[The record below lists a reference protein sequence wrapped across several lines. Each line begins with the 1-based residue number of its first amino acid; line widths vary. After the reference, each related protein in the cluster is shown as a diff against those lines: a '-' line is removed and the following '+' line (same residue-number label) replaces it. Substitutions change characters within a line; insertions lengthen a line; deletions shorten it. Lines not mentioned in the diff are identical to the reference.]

1 MKAELR
7 YTQSGSSL
15 KSLWAVAAILFM
27 LFGVGFVVGGG
38 EDSKPA
44 NNPKSK
50 NETAP
55 TTGTPDNELDKHV
68 ENEAKKYGDPP
79 GDKKLLP
86 PLKVTAKSPRTVSD
100 MAARID
106 AILDR
111 KRKRRQDP
119 RIAWGNRC
127 GVPARAYIDIVGVI
141 PGEAKAVEFI
151 ASKDGDKRQ
160 NLSRNYWPIRDTAST
175 FAHYW
180 HDLLVKRDPDNN
192 RLIKTPDVFIKWL
205 THRFNS
211 DGPWDEIVRSM
222 LTAKGDQ
229 SLAGETFFILANSDN
244 GQPAANRIVG
254 TASALF
260 LGNQLMCADM
270 PCASH
275 DLGMETE
282 RFLGPRRLFRQEP
295 WPFARIPPRRTSPT
309 MPHALPMHRLG
320 KPSVKQRRIRFRR
333 CRMEASRF
341 PTRK

>member
-50 NETAP
+50 NDTAP

-111 KRKRRQDP
+111 KREAAK
-119 RIAWGNRC
+119 I
-127 GVPARAYIDIVGVI
+127 PASRGATDAEFLLGPTSTSSALSQVKQKPLNSLRARMAISA
-141 PGEAKAVEFI
+141 E
-151 ASKDGDKRQ
+151 

-175 FAHYW
+175 LHTTGTIYW
-180 HDLLVKRDPDNN
+180 SSA
-192 RLIKTPDVFIKWL
+192 I
-205 THRFNS
+205 
-211 DGPWDEIVRSM
+211 
-222 LTAKGDQ
+222 
-229 SLAGETFFILANSDN
+229 
-244 GQPAANRIVG
+244 RIII
-254 TASALF
+254 
-260 LGNQLMCADM
+260 D
-270 PCASH
+270 
-275 DLGMETE
+275 
-282 RFLGPRRLFRQEP
+282 
-295 WPFARIPPRRTSPT
+295 
-309 MPHALPMHRLG
+309 
-320 KPSVKQRRIRFRR
+320 
-333 CRMEASRF
+333 
-341 PTRK
+341 